1 MGGGRQ
7 GGRDAGKEGSREEIK
22 LFLDKDTK
30 LANIFC

>member
-7 GGRDAGKEGSREEIK
+7 GGRDEGKEGSREEIK